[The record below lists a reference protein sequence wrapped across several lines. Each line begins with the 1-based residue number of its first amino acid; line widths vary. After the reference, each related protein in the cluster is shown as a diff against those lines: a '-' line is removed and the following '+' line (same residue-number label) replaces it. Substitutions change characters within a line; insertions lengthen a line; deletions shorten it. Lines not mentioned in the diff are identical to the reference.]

1 MTTTIAACGGSKSK
15 SAISNTVR
23 SKSTRSKSVSPPTAT
38 QQRALRLKERVIECI
53 SHSSFRH
60 PEYVESLLALQL
72 PPLQNPDDAPGGT
85 SGYLSGLYEVE
96 LLSGLQEEQLFAL
109 MNLLKFQAQQLQKKL
124 DLSRPSIQT
133 MNTIERQLTR
143 ANEVRNHIVRAN
155 LRLVV
160 ALAKKFAASSG
171 HLEDLISE
179 GHLPLIRAVEL
190 FDFSRG
196 FRFSTYAT
204 WAVRNHFLRS
214 RKDDARYQERFHD
227 GAPFALD
234 HALDPRNSWQADES
248 QRTAQQVLVDHL
260 LSQLNDRER
269 EILSAR
275 FGLDGQCAE
284 QTLAEIG
291 DRIGLSKER
300 VRQLA
305 ARALEKL
312 GTLATPGQTVL

>member
-1 MTTTIAACGGSKSK
+1 MTTTVAARQKSK
-15 SAISNTVR
+15 SNSAAMTTAR
-23 SKSTRSKSVSPPTAT
+23 SKSTVAPTVT
-38 QQRALRLKERVIECI
+38 QQRAQRLSELFIECI
-53 SHSSFRH
+53 AHPSFRH
-60 PEYVESLLALQL
+60 PEYVESLLALEL
-72 PPLQNPDDAPGGT
+72 PPLQSSDDTAGGM
-85 SGYLSGLYEVE
+85 SGYLSGLYEVD
-96 LLSGLQEEQLFAL
+96 LLTGIQEEKLFAL
-109 MNLLKFQAQQLQKKL
+109 MNLLKFQAQQLQQKF
-124 DLSRPSIQT
+124 DVRHPAVRT
-133 MNTIERQLTR
+133 MNAIERLLHR

-160 ALAKKFAASSG
+160 ALAKKFAASPS

-196 FRFSTYAT
+196 YRFSTYAT

-227 GAPFALD
+227 GAS
-234 HALDPRNSWQADES
+234 HALEHAPDARNSWQADES
-248 QRTAQQVLVDHL
+248 QRTAQQKLVDHL

-275 FGLDGQCAE
+275 FGLNGQCAE

-291 DRIGLSKER
+291 GKIGLSKER

-305 ARALEKL
+305 VRALEKL
-312 GTLATPGQTVL
+312 SDLASTPPV